1 MPIYEFICHNCQKK
15 FEVLVSLNSTVKITC
30 PDCGSDRVKRVVSSF
45 GIGGGG
51 SRIKS
56 GSGSCSSCSSQSCST
71 CK

>member
-1 MPIYEFICHNCQKK
+1 MPVYEYLCENCQKK
-15 FEVLVSLNSTVKITC
+15 FELLVKLNSPIKVIC
-30 PDCGSDRVKRVVSSF
+30 PSCQSDRVKKLISSF

-56 GSGSCSSCSSQSCST
+56 SSGSCSSCSSNSCSS